1 MRIGFIG
8 LGRMG
13 NHMAR
18 NLAEKGHEVAAFD
31 VVPAA
36 VEMVAKNPGVRA
48 ATSVAD
54 AARDADVVCSSL
66 PSPQSVEEIAT
77 GEGGLLEAMRPG
89 TVYIDL
95 STNAPTVVR
104 RLAPILAEKGIEMLD
119 APVSGGTGGAE
130 AGTLSIM
137 VGGDEAVYERMK
149 PVLGAMGTKLFYCG
163 SIGAGS
169 VVKLCNNI
177 CGASYNVILG
187 EALTLGVKAGVD
199 LKTLATVIGS
209 STGTSHRLTM
219 GFPIT
224 VFKHAFTPASFS
236 AALSSKDTHLALDLA
251 HELNVPV
258 TMAEHLGED
267 LRETLARGWGDQSF
281 DAVVQL
287 QEERSGVDLRLK
299 EEDFPLEFLPYG
311 NTPWVAASNQPKA

>member
-1 MRIGFIG
+1 MRIGFVG

-13 NHMAR
+13 AHMAR
-18 NLAEKGHEVAAFD
+18 NLAKAGHEVAAFD

-36 VEMVAKNPGVRA
+36 VAAVAASDGIRG

-54 AARDADVVCSSL
+54 AARDAEVVCSSL

-77 GEGGLLEAMRPG
+77 GEGGLLEVMQPG

-95 STNAPTVVR
+95 STNAPSVVR
-104 RLAPILAEKGIEMLD
+104 RLAPTLAEKGIEMLD

-137 VGGDEAVYERMK
+137 VGGDEAVFERMR
-149 PVLGAMGTKLFYCG
+149 PVLSAMGTKLFYCG

-224 VFKHAFTPASFS
+224 VFKHAFSPASFS

-251 HELNVPV
+251 HDLGVPV
-258 TMAEHLGED
+258 TMAEHLGSD
-267 LRETLARGWGDQSF
+267 LEQALDRGWGDLSF

-287 QEERSGVDLRLK
+287 QEERSGVSLK
-299 EEDFPLEFLPYG
+299 LDDGDFPLEFLPYG
-311 NTPWVAASNQPKA
+311 NTPWVSSTMT